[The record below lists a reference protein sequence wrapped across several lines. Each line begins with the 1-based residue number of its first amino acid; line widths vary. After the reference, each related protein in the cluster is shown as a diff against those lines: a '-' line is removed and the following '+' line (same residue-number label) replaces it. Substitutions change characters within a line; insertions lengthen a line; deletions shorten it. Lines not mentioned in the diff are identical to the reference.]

1 MKLRKIL
8 SCIMAVM
15 LMLAIFTVPAF
26 AEGEATTDGTGATP
40 GSGSTWI
47 LLVVWVLVIV
57 LLFWLPSRQ
66 NKKQQ
71 KKKEEMLNNLRI
83 NDEITTSSGILGRV
97 VKVKDDVVTIETSA
111 QHTQLRILKW
121 AIVHVESDEELES
134 DTPAP
139 NIEEPKEQ

>member
-1 MKLRKIL
+1 MKLKKIL
-8 SCIMAVM
+8 TCMLVVM
-15 LMLAIFTVPAF
+15 LALAVFTVPAL
-26 AEGEATTDGTGATP
+26 AEGEANAEAAPASG
-40 GSGSTWI
+40 GSTWI